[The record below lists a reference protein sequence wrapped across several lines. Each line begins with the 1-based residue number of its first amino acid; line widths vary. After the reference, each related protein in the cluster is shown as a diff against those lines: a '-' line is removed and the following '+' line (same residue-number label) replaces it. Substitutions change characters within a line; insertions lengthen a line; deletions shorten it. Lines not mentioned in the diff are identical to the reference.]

1 MLFSLFAVVM
11 TLFLLLAILLGL
23 VIPYFQR
30 RRARLTYSTRRRR
43 HYLRKAR
50 HTVYWGVG
58 CLCMAF
64 LLWFF
69 KIRL

>member
-1 MLFSLFAVVM
+1 MLFSLFVVVM

-30 RRARLTYSTRRRR
+30 RRARLTYSAHRRR

-58 CLCMAF
+58 CLCVAF

>member
-1 MLFSLFAVVM
+1 M

-30 RRARLTYSTRRRR
+30 R
-43 HYLRKAR
+43 

-58 CLCMAF
+58 CLCVAF

>member
-1 MLFSLFAVVM
+1 M

-30 RRARLTYSTRRRR
+30 RRARLTYSARRRR

-50 HTVYWGVG
+50 HTVFWGVG
-58 CLCMAF
+58 CLCVAF

>member
-1 MLFSLFAVVM
+1 M

-30 RRARLTYSTRRRR
+30 RRARLTYSR

-58 CLCMAF
+58 CLCVAF

>member
-1 MLFSLFAVVM
+1 M

-30 RRARLTYSTRRRR
+30 RYSTHRRR

-58 CLCMAF
+58 CLCVAF